1 MLLIDAPCIKQHH
14 DQLPASRPK
23 SVLHAVL
30 LLHQLAASGCNSIT
44 SLQALPL
51 PILQIGL
58 QCLNHQQSSAIFSD
72 IFVFLC
78 ASAGVKL
85 PSHLLRYSDLL
96 RSCQAVLENMLAL
109 HSALAQQHPAAAA
122 AASQALQQRQQEQHE
137 QQAGSA
143 GGSKR
148 RRSQGIGLLATG
160 ALQGNEQAAE
170 AAASTGY
177 GGLCSDASSAWAA
190 VSGAISS
197 LAGFRD
203 ASLDKWHR
211 RTVLSSSTAA
221 LRGSGGLRALQQS
234 ISSQVRT
241 KADQLHTS

>member
-1 MLLIDAPCIKQHH
+1 
-14 DQLPASRPK
+14 
-23 SVLHAVL
+23 
-30 LLHQLAASGCNSIT
+30 
-44 SLQALPL
+44 
-51 PILQIGL
+51 
-58 QCLNHQQSSAIFSD
+58 
-72 IFVFLC
+72 
-78 ASAGVKL
+78 
-85 PSHLLRYSDLL
+85 
-96 RSCQAVLENMLAL
+96 MLAL

-148 RRSQGIGLLATG
+148 RRSLGGIGLLATG
-160 ALQGNEQAAE
+160 GQQVNEQAPE

-221 LRGSGGLRALQQS
+221 LRGSSGLRALQQS
-234 ISSQVRT
+234 ISSQVST
-241 KADQLHTS
+241 KVVQLHTS